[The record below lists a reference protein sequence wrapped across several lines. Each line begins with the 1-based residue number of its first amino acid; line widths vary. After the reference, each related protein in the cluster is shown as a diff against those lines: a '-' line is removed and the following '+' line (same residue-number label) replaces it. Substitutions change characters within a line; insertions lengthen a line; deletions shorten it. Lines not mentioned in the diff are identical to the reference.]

1 MKGCLGYY
9 LNQEFKK
16 GFKDWTKE
24 GLEHLLKNKDLSSD
38 MKNMINKKL
47 GEFKNE

>member
-9 LNQEFKK
+9 LNQ